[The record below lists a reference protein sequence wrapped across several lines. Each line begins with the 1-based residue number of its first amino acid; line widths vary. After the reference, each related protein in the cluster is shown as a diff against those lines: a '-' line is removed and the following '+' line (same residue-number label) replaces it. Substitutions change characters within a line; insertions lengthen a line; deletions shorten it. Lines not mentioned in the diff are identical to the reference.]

1 MSPEIW
7 KEIKRIFDAAV
18 DLAPSEQSAFLD
30 SACPDAAMR
39 REIER
44 MLAADDDTG
53 LDRSPLAPDSFTEG
67 RLEGRRMGRYRIGNE
82 VGRGGMG
89 AVFAALRDDGEF
101 EQKVAVKVILSS
113 FNTEAIARRFRNER
127 QILAS
132 LEHPNIARLLDGGM
146 SDDGLPFYVMEF
158 IEGEPIDDYCRAR
171 DLSLHARLD
180 LFRQVCAAVSYAHR
194 RLIVHRDIK
203 PSNILVTPAGEAK
216 LLDFG
221 IAKVVSQTSGEQRGT
236 ATQLGLMT
244 PDYASPEQFRGEQV
258 TTATDVYSLG
268 VVLYQLLTG
277 ELPYNLRGL
286 PLDQM
291 LRLVCETDPPRPSQ
305 AISSIADY
313 GLGNGDLSA
322 TTQPMEGDENT
333 QGEVW
338 RNQQSAIR
346 NPQSKNPQ
354 SAIRNP
360 QLLRGDL
367 DNIVLKALKKEPER
381 RYESVE
387 QFSEDVR
394 RYLAELPV
402 SARPDTFSYRA
413 SKFVKRNRVGVVA
426 ASLVFLALIAGIVG
440 TTYQARV
447 ARRERERAEQRFDQ
461 VRKLANNVV
470 FKYHDAIADL
480 PGATATREMLVKDAL
495 EYLDNLSRDAQDNPA
510 LAQELALTYLKIGDV
525 QGEANRANLG
535 DSAGALVSYRKSV
548 EILENV
554 VSKDRANADYLKNL
568 RLAGNQMAL
577 LLVRLQRWKEAEE
590 LGQRVLDISR
600 RLVEL
605 DPNSLEYRILL
616 VRSYHVKGETV
627 EFSGGDEATAEW
639 FRRAVREGE
648 EAFAKNPADEL
659 GRRSLAMAL
668 QRLGT
673 RLEFRAEHLREVGAP
688 AEQIMPLYVE
698 AEGLHRRTDE
708 MSRALQRDFPQVEVY
723 GRFVAAAGI
732 NLGTAM
738 ARVGKGEEGIPYIL
752 SALEILR
759 AISARDPKN
768 NEAKRD
774 VAETWQYMGFARNAM
789 GQSAEAVKANLESL
803 RILEEITTNDP
814 SNFEFLKQTHL
825 TYNKTGDIF
834 LKQGKRAE
842 ALAYYR
848 KGVAYVERMSVLND
862 NSQIAVLRSE
872 SNRKVGEANLAI
884 AAASKTPG
892 GDSFALA
899 EARSHLLKAQEDL
912 LNLRKGNEL
921 GKNYEHKLALISAE
935 LDKTEQA
942 AKGSD
947 E

>member
-1 MSPEIW
+1 MNPDTW

-18 DLAPSEQSAFLD
+18 ELAPSEQHAFLD
-30 SACPDAAMR
+30 SACPDEAAR
-39 REIER
+39 REVER
-44 MLAADDDTG
+44 MLAADTDTS
-53 LDRSPLAPDSFTEG
+53 LEESPLSMFALDEPA
-67 RLEGRRMGRYRIGNE
+67 RLLGRRVGRYRITGE
-82 VGRGGMG
+82 IARGGMG
-89 AVFAALRDDGEF
+89 VVFAAVRDDGEF
-101 EQKVAVKVILSS
+101 QQKAAVKLVKSGLH
-113 FNTEAIARRFRNER
+113 TETIARRFRHER

-132 LEHPNIARLLDGGM
+132 LEHTNIARLLDGGVTE
-146 SDDGLPFYVMEF
+146 DGLPFYVMEF
-158 IEGEPIDDYCRAR
+158 IEGEQIDDYCRAR
-171 DLSLHARLD
+171 DLGLGARLE

-203 PSNILVTPAGEAK
+203 PSNILVTPSGEVK

-221 IAKVVSQTSGEQRGT
+221 IAKVLSQTDGDGGRGT

-244 PDYASPEQFRGEQV
+244 PDYASPEQFRGGQV

-277 ELPYNLRGL
+277 ELPYDLTGLR
-286 PLDQM
+286 LDEM
-291 LRLVCETDPPRPSQ
+291 LRLVCETEPPRPSRAVTGGRTQ
-305 AISSIADY
+305 
-313 GLGNGDLSA
+313 SA
-322 TTQPMEGDENT
+322 GSEFETRPMEGNSRGQKGT
-333 QGEVW
+333 GV
-338 RNQQSAIR
+338 SAPHAAC
-346 NPQSKNPQ
+346 NPQTLK
-354 SAIRNP
+354 
-360 QLLRGDL
+360 GDL

-413 SKFVKRNRVGVVA
+413 SKFVKRNRVGVLA
-426 ASLVFLALIAGIVG
+426 ASLVFLALIGGIVG
-440 TTYQARV
+440 TTYQARA
-447 ARRERERAEQRFDQ
+447 ARRERERAEKRFEQ

-495 EYLDNLSRDAQDNPA
+495 EYLDNLSQDAQDNPS
-510 LAQELALTYLKIGDV
+510 LAQELALTYLKIGNV

-548 EILENV
+548 EILESLARKDPANV
-554 VSKDRANADYLKNL
+554 VHLKNL
-568 RLAGNQMAL
+568 RQAGHQTAL

-590 LGQRVLDISR
+590 TGQKVLDISR

-605 DPNSLEYRILL
+605 DPNNQEYRILL

-627 EFSGGDEATAEW
+627 EFSGGDEETAEW

-648 EAFAKNPADEL
+648 ETYAKNPVDEM
-659 GRRSLAMAL
+659 GRRSLATAL

-673 RLEFRAEHLREVGAP
+673 RLEFRAEHLREIGAP
-688 AEQIMPLYVE
+688 ADRIMPLYVE
-698 AEGLHRRTDE
+698 AEGLHRRTVE
-708 MSRALQRDFPQVEVY
+708 MSEALRRDFPRVEVY
-723 GRFVAAAGI
+723 SRFVAAASI

-738 ARVGKGEEGIPYIL
+738 ARVGKGDVGIPYIL
-752 SALEILR
+752 RALDILR
-759 AISARDPKN
+759 AISERDPKN

-774 VAETWQYMGFARNAM
+774 VAETWQYMAFARDAM
-789 GQSAEAVKANLESL
+789 GQSGEAVKANLESL

-834 LKQGKRAE
+834 LQQGQLAE

-848 KGVAYVERMSVLND
+848 KGMAYVARMSVLND

-872 SNRKVGEANLAI
+872 SNRKAGEAHLAI
-884 AAASKTPG
+884 AAATAG
-892 GDSFALA
+892 GDSAALA
-899 EARSHLLKAQEDL
+899 EARTHLLKAQEDL
-912 LNLRKGNEL
+912 INLRRRNEL
-921 GKNYEHKLALISAE
+921 GKNYEHKLTLISAE
-935 LDKTEQA
+935 LDKTTKPGNPA
-942 AKGSD
+942 
-947 E
+947 